1 MTFHG
6 NSYLPACCVLGW
18 WKWKQPT
25 CWLDGFAT
33 YSKFKPAKIKIGN
46 VPCSLPRNELIVHND
61 TFSTSLNMCDQI
73 ITTLFH
79 NYIVFT
85 SQKELTNHV
94 LVKRHDATLLFT
106 SIPWPLQHNMFVEY
120 IINFENSISTNE
132 LLPNISSDSL
142 ISGKKHFW
150 NYYFWNF
157 QQVT

>member
-1 MTFHG
+1 
-6 NSYLPACCVLGW
+6 
-18 WKWKQPT
+18 
-25 CWLDGFAT
+25 
-33 YSKFKPAKIKIGN
+33 
-46 VPCSLPRNELIVHND
+46 
-61 TFSTSLNMCDQI
+61 MCDQI

-142 ISGKKHFW
+142 ISGKKHF
-150 NYYFWNF
+150 
-157 QQVT
+157 